1 MIQKYIFNLLLL
13 SLSTTSFGQWLTVN
27 TDNEPITVLCNGKS
41 LTQLQKTD
49 DTTSFDNWFENMNL
63 DCPEV
68 NFLDKKELISAY
80 ESAKIGEFLFSTT
93 LSKASLESIET
104 NYLFRNYENKLAL
117 SINSVKNN
125 SNIKLEATD
134 ATIKSEIVNNEIRF
148 SVNPK
153 GDNCNLTLLTK
164 DINGKEIVIKTWS
177 YKVLAF
183 PPPLIENKTISK
195 KDITEITI
203 VPSAYAPNN
212 SYIVERI
219 DIPSLNIVIIDDN
232 VIFGK
237 TISKLK
243 KNSELIIKVSCLEIE
258 SGNSFKIEHNLKVV
272 D

>member
-1 MIQKYIFNLLLL
+1 MKQKNIFSLLFL
-13 SLSTTSFGQWLTVN
+13 SLSATSFGQWLTIN

-49 DTTSFDNWFENMNL
+49 DTTSFDNWFENLNL

-80 ESAKIGEFLFSTT
+80 ETTQVGAYLFSPT
-93 LSKASLESIET
+93 LSKASLESIES
-104 NYLFRNYENKLAL
+104 NFLFRNYENKLAL
-117 SINSVKNN
+117 SINSIKYN

-153 GDNCNLTLLTK
+153 GDKCNLTLLTK

-177 YKVLAF
+177 YKVLSF
-183 PPPLIENKTISK
+183 PPPFVENKTISK
-195 KDITEITI
+195 KDITQITI
-203 VPSAYAPNN
+203 VPSALAPNN
-212 SYIVERI
+212 SYTVERI
-219 DIPSLNIVIIDDN
+219 DIPSLNVVIIDDN
-232 VIFGK
+232 AIFGK
-237 TISKLK
+237 TVSKLK
-243 KNSELIIKVSCLEIE
+243 KNSELPIIVTCMEIE
-258 SGNSFKIEHNLKVV
+258 SGRSILIAHSLKVV